1 MCLVSETF
9 LNLMSLDFRPVGESG
24 AGLEKRNIVL
34 SFSSPSHIH
43 HHRECGAGGGI
54 RTLGSRKR
62 QRVSSPPQWS
72 GLCYPGIHMALSD
85 NGSSGH
91 VPGIK

>member
-9 LNLMSLDFRPVGESG
+9 R
-24 AGLEKRNIVL
+24 
-34 SFSSPSHIH
+34 SPSF
-43 HHRECGAGGGI
+43 RLKEGSAGGGI

-72 GLCYPGIHMALSD
+72 GLCYPGIHMALSVS
-85 NGSSGH
+85 GWSGH
-91 VPGIK
+91 DPGIK